1 MERQKKNFLYSNNM
15 KLKLIESELV
25 MKIASWFSGSNIIGT
40 QFAFWLFVD
49 DIEKWKKRP
58 LSLNHEYIHF
68 EQGKELLFIGF
79 WFLYGLN
86 YLINLFRYKFD
97 TGKAYRMIVFEQE
110 AYDMQS
116 NPDYLSKRV
125 RYNWIAWLF

>member
-1 MERQKKNFLYSNNM
+1 M
-15 KLKLIESELV
+15 KLKLIQSDLV
-25 MKIASWFSGSNIIGT
+25 MKIAAFFSGSNIIGT
-40 QFAFWLFVD
+40 QIMFWLFVD

-79 WFLYGLN
+79 WLLYALN

-97 TGKAYRMIVFEQE
+97 SGKAYRMIVFEQE
-110 AYDMQS
+110 AYDKQNDM
-116 NPDYLSKRV
+116 NYLSKRN
-125 RYNWIAWLF
+125 RYNWVKWLF